1 MITQRQSDSIS
12 SDAIETDSIKSD
24 PIEIEQG
31 SMVEQ
36 SGVEAIATIDGVA
49 EEQLYRSSVYKVL
62 AGLLRTAP
70 DNNALEQVSAFA
82 AIEQE
87 GDELALA
94 MSMLGL
100 SAKASDANSIDD
112 EFHALFIGL
121 GRGELMPYASWY
133 LTGFLMEKPL
143 SALRDELAALGFERS
158 ENVHEPEDHIAALCE
173 VMAMMI
179 DEGYALNQQASFF
192 TTHMS
197 NWLNHFFTD
206 LSQADSAV
214 FYRSVGR
221 FGQAFSTFEKQYL
234 TMTV

>member
-1 MITQRQSDSIS
+1 MITQRQSDPIGSRSPQTETKSIVGKS
-12 SDAIETDSIKSD
+12 IVEPVDAEYFDT
-24 PIEIEQG
+24 
-31 SMVEQ
+31 
-36 SGVEAIATIDGVA
+36 
-49 EEQLYRSSVYKVL
+49 EEQYYRSSVYKVL

-70 DNNALEQVSAFA
+70 DHEDLNRVSTFA

-100 SAKASDANSIDD
+100 SAQSSDVDLVDD
-112 EFHALFIGL
+112 EFHKLFIGL

-143 SALRDELAALGFERS
+143 SALRDELTELGFERS
-158 ENVHEPEDHIAALCE
+158 EGVHEPEDHVAALCE
-173 VMAMMI
+173 VMAIMI
-179 DEGYALNQQASFF
+179 DENFSIDQQAHFY

-197 NWLNHFFTD
+197 TWLDRFFTD
-206 LSQADSAV
+206 LSQADAAI

-221 FGQAFSTFEKQYL
+221 FGQAFNAFEKQYF
-234 TMTV
+234 TMKV

>member
-1 MITQRQSDSIS
+1 MITQRQS
-12 SDAIETDSIKSD
+12 ASIKVQKS
-24 PIEIEQG
+24 
-31 SMVEQ
+31 VETM
-36 SGVEAIATIDGVA
+36 SVETMPVETMDGIA
-49 EEQLYRSSVYKVL
+49 EEQHYRSSVYKVL

-70 DNNALEQVSAFA
+70 DNDALTQVSAFA
-82 AIEQE
+82 SIEQE

-100 SAKASDANSIDD
+100 SAKSSDADSVDD

-143 SALRDELAALGFERS
+143 SVLRDELVALGFERS
-158 ENVHEPEDHIAALCE
+158 ENVREPEDHIAALCE

-179 DEGYALNQQASFF
+179 DEGFAIHQQESFF
-192 TTHMS
+192 SRHLS
-197 NWLNHFFTD
+197 NWLELFFID
-206 LSQADSAV
+206 LSQADAAV

-221 FGQAFSTFEKQYL
+221 LGQAFSAFEKRYL
-234 TMTV
+234 AMPV

>member
-1 MITQRQSDSIS
+1 MITQRQSDSINTEQES
-12 SDAIETDSIKSD
+12 IVEKTAVESDETVNCVS
-24 PIEIEQG
+24 
-31 SMVEQ
+31 
-36 SGVEAIATIDGVA
+36 
-49 EEQLYRSSVYKVL
+49 EEQHYRSSVYKVL

-70 DNNALEQVSAFA
+70 DKDALEQVSTFA
-82 AIEQE
+82 SIETD

-100 SAKASDANSIDD
+100 SAKASNASAVDD

-143 SALRDELAALGFERS
+143 SALRDELAILGFERS
-158 ENVHEPEDHIAALCE
+158 QDVHEPEDHVAALCE

-179 DEGYALNQQASFF
+179 DENFTVHQQEKFF

-197 NWLNHFFTD
+197 DWFGHFFTD
-206 LSQADSAV
+206 LSQAESAV

-221 FGQAFSTFEKQYL
+221 FGQAFSAFEKQYL
-234 TMTV
+234 NMSV

>member
-12 SDAIETDSIKSD
+12 SASISQNQKNT
-24 PIEIEQG
+24 
-31 SMVEQ
+31 VEKVI
-36 SGVEAIATIDGVA
+36 VEPAATMNGIA
-49 EEQLYRSSVYKVL
+49 EEQHYRSSVYKVL

-70 DNNALEQVSAFA
+70 DNDALEQVSAFA
-82 AIEQE
+82 SIEQE

-100 SAKASDANSIDD
+100 SAKASDADAVDD

-133 LTGFLMEKPL
+133 LTGFLMERPL
-143 SALRDELAALGFERS
+143 SVLRDELVALGFERS

-179 DEGYALNQQASFF
+179 DEGFAIHQQENFF
-192 TTHMS
+192 TAHMS
-197 NWLNHFFTD
+197 NWLDHFFKD
-206 LSQADSAV
+206 LSQAEAAV

-234 TMTV
+234 TMLV

>member
-12 SDAIETDSIKSD
+12 SGPISTVQKPVVETIE
-24 PIEIEQG
+24 P
-31 SMVEQ
+31 VETMDC
-36 SGVEAIATIDGVA
+36 VP
-49 EEQLYRSSVYKVL
+49 EEQHYRSSVYKVL

-70 DNNALEQVSAFA
+70 DSDALEQVSAFA

-100 SAKASDANSIDD
+100 SAKESDADSVDD

-143 SALRDELAALGFERS
+143 SALRDDLAALGFERS
-158 ENVHEPEDHIAALCE
+158 ENVREPEDHIAALCE

-179 DEGYALNQQASFF
+179 DEGFAIQQQENFF
-192 TTHMS
+192 TGHMS
-197 NWLNHFFTD
+197 SWLDHFFKD
-206 LSQADSAV
+206 LSQAESAV

-221 FGQAFSTFEKQYL
+221 FGQAFSAFEKRYL
-234 TMTV
+234 TMPV

>member
-1 MITQRQSDSIS
+1 MITQRQSDSINTEQES
-12 SDAIETDSIKSD
+12 IVEKTAVESDETVNCVS
-24 PIEIEQG
+24 
-31 SMVEQ
+31 
-36 SGVEAIATIDGVA
+36 
-49 EEQLYRSSVYKVL
+49 EEQHYRSSVYKVL

-70 DNNALEQVSAFA
+70 DKDALEQVSTFA
-82 AIEQE
+82 SIETD

-100 SAKASDANSIDD
+100 SAKASNASAVDD

-143 SALRDELAALGFERS
+143 SALRDELAILGFERS
-158 ENVHEPEDHIAALCE
+158 QDVHEPEDHVAALCE

-179 DEGYALNQQASFF
+179 DEDFTVHQQEKFF

-197 NWLNHFFTD
+197 DWFGHFFTD
-206 LSQADSAV
+206 LSQAESAV

-221 FGQAFSTFEKQYL
+221 FGQAFSAFEKQYL
-234 TMTV
+234 NMSV

>member
-1 MITQRQSDSIS
+1 MINQRQSDSINT
-12 SDAIETDSIKSD
+12 EQESIVKKNTVVS
-24 PIEIEQG
+24 E
-31 SMVEQ
+31 
-36 SGVEAIATIDGVA
+36 EAVNCIS
-49 EEQLYRSSVYKVL
+49 EEQHYRSSVYKVL
-62 AGLLRTAP
+62 AGLLKSAP
-70 DNNALEQVSAFA
+70 DNDALEQVSVFA
-82 AIEQE
+82 SIEQE
-87 GDELALA
+87 GDELAVA

-100 SAKASDANSIDD
+100 SAKASNANAVDD

-143 SALRDELAALGFERS
+143 SALRDELSVLGFERS

-179 DEGYALNQQASFF
+179 DENFALHQQEKFF

-197 NWLNHFFTD
+197 NWIDHFFTD
-206 LSQADSAV
+206 LSEAESAV

-221 FGQAFSTFEKQYL
+221 FGQAFSVFEKQYL
-234 TMTV
+234 TMSV

>member
-1 MITQRQSDSIS
+1 MITQRQSDSINTEQES
-12 SDAIETDSIKSD
+12 IVEKTTVESDETVNCVS
-24 PIEIEQG
+24 
-31 SMVEQ
+31 
-36 SGVEAIATIDGVA
+36 
-49 EEQLYRSSVYKVL
+49 EEQHYRSSVYKVL
-62 AGLLRTAP
+62 AGLLRIAP
-70 DNNALEQVSAFA
+70 DNDALQQVSAFA
-82 AIEQE
+82 SIKQE

-100 SAKASDANSIDD
+100 SAKASNTNAVDD

-133 LTGFLMEKPL
+133 LTGFLMERPL

-158 ENVHEPEDHIAALCE
+158 EDVHEPEDHVAALCE

-179 DEGYALNQQASFF
+179 DEGFAIHQQEQFF

-197 NWLNHFFTD
+197 NWFDHFFTD
-206 LSQADSAV
+206 LSQAESAV

-221 FGQAFSTFEKQYL
+221 FGQAFSAFEKQYL
-234 TMTV
+234 TMSV

>member
-1 MITQRQSDSIS
+1 MITQRQSDSTRS
-12 SDAIETDSIKSD
+12 VSIKT
-24 PIEIEQG
+24 EQKPV
-31 SMVEQ
+31 VE
-36 SGVEAIATIDGVA
+36 SVTTEDCGA
-49 EEQLYRSSVYKVL
+49 EEQQYRSSVYKVL

-87 GDELALA
+87 GDKLALA

-100 SAKASDANSIDD
+100 SAQASDADAVVD
-112 EFHALFIGL
+112 EFHQLFIGL

-143 SALRDELAALGFERS
+143 SALRDELAELGFERS
-158 ENVHEPEDHIAALCE
+158 EDVHEPEDHVAALCE
-173 VMAMMI
+173 VMAIMI
-179 DEGYALNQQASFF
+179 DEDYAVQQQAHFY

-197 NWLNHFFTD
+197 NWLEHFFID
-206 LSQADSAV
+206 LSQADAAV

-221 FGQAFSTFEKQYL
+221 FGHAFSTFEKQYL
-234 TMTV
+234 TMKV

>member
-1 MITQRQSDSIS
+1 MITQRQSESINS
-12 SDAIETDSIKSD
+12 G
-24 PIEIEQG
+24 PISTVQKP
-31 SMVEQ
+31 V
-36 SGVEAIATIDGVA
+36 VEAVADERVDSVA
-49 EEQLYRSSVYKVL
+49 EEQHYRSSVYKVL

-70 DNNALEQVSAFA
+70 DKDALEQVSAFA
-82 AIEQE
+82 SIEQDV
-87 GDELALA
+87 DELALA

-100 SAKASDANSIDD
+100 SAKESDADSVDD

-158 ENVHEPEDHIAALCE
+158 ENVREPEDHIAALCE

-179 DEGYALNQQASFF
+179 DEGFTIHQQEIFF
-192 TTHMS
+192 TGQLS
-197 NWLNHFFTD
+197 NWLDRFFKD
-206 LSQADSAV
+206 LSQAESAV

-221 FGQAFSTFEKQYL
+221 FGQAFSAFEKQYL
-234 TMTV
+234 SMPV

>member
-1 MITQRQSDSIS
+1 MITPTLSDSIN
-12 SDAIETDSIKSD
+12 T
-24 PIEIEQG
+24 EQG
-31 SMVEQ
+31 SIVEKAA
-36 SGVEAIATIDGVA
+36 VEFDKTVNCIS
-49 EEQLYRSSVYKVL
+49 EEQHYRSSVYKVL

-70 DNNALEQVSAFA
+70 NNDALEQVSVFA
-82 AIEQE
+82 SIKQE

-100 SAKASDANSIDD
+100 SAEASDANAVDD

-143 SALRDELAALGFERS
+143 SALRDELTALGFERS
-158 ENVHEPEDHIAALCE
+158 EGVHEPEDHIAALCE

-179 DEGYALNQQASFF
+179 DEGFAIHQQEIFY

-197 NWLNHFFTD
+197 NWLDHFFTD
-206 LSQADSAV
+206 LSQAESAV

-221 FGQAFSTFEKQYL
+221 FGQAFNAFEKQYL
-234 TMTV
+234 TMSV

>member
-12 SDAIETDSIKSD
+12 SASISSNSIKTDQKISVEEAVVEPAAAMD
-24 PIEIEQG
+24 CIAQEQH
-31 SMVEQ
+31 
-36 SGVEAIATIDGVA
+36 
-49 EEQLYRSSVYKVL
+49 YRSSVYKVL

-70 DNNALEQVSAFA
+70 DNDALDQVSAFA

-100 SAKASDANSIDD
+100 SAKASDADAVDD

-133 LTGFLMEKPL
+133 LTGFLMERPL
-143 SALRDELAALGFERS
+143 SVLRDDLVALGFERS

-179 DEGYALNQQASFF
+179 DEGFAIHQQEKFF
-192 TTHMS
+192 TGHMS
-197 NWLNHFFTD
+197 NWLDHFFTD
-206 LSQADSAV
+206 LSQAEAAV

-221 FGQAFSTFEKQYL
+221 FGQAFSAFEKQYL
-234 TMTV
+234 TMPV